1 MLNEDPLYG
10 NVSIRQNVFLS
21 AFANL
26 VQLGYEVN
34 KEKNHQ
40 QVLSM
45 RLLERDNI
53 QTCFSKSLRE

>member
-34 KEKNHQ
+34 KEKE
-40 QVLSM
+40 SSAS
-45 RLLERDNI
+45 
-53 QTCFSKSLRE
+53 SKHEIT